1 MGNFVHGGLR
11 YAKKGD
17 FLVKFV
23 SFFFSFTRAVT
34 FFTDVVGGSNF
45 DHICN
50 LVAAPGKVGHGINFH
65 ENFFHRGRKTG
76 KKMQVVVF
84 FDFDREL

>member
-1 MGNFVHGGLR
+1 MENFVHGGLR

-23 SFFFSFTRAVT
+23 SFFFSFTFAVT

-45 DHICN
+45 DHICK

-65 ENFFHRGRKTG
+65 ENFFHHGRKTG
-76 KKMQVVVF
+76 QKMQVVVF
-84 FDFDREL
+84 FDFEREL

>member
-1 MGNFVHGGLR
+1 MP
-11 YAKKGD
+11 KKVI
-17 FLVKFV
+17 FSEIRIL
-23 SFFFSFTRAVT
+23 FFFSFTRAVT

-45 DHICN
+45 DHICI
-50 LVAAPGKVGHGINFH
+50 LVAAPGISYQGINFY
-65 ENFFHRGRKTG
+65 ENFFHHGRKTG